1 MKPDHADLFNSE
13 YIKCKLDFFSEP
25 RHLNLL
31 QEINYSKLK
40 NTLDKLIFLLVTFII
55 FISDINVSFVIII
68 IVLFQ
73 NQKIE

>member
-1 MKPDHADLFNSE
+1 MQVFLIVNTLNVNW
-13 YIKCKLDFFSEP
+13 IFFSEP